1 MSADPTRARRPWA
14 RARRVRAP
22 LACAVAAVLAVA
34 GCSAP
39 GGPDGADPH
48 AGVDTGTTA
57 APASPG
63 AGGGASA
70 AGAAVRAAVDGGVA
84 QAGRYG
90 FTLTAAASAADLE
103 ALRSEPADAME
114 GVVVIPSTCAAP
126 VEALNWSPALLGAD
140 SARTDFAADGVD
152 ATGSVEVAAV
162 SDRGGLDSHYATVE
176 AMLGECRNM
185 TLNIQSE
192 GESGGVV
199 PETVQL
205 RSTDPGLADGA
216 ADSAL
221 LWTRAAETS
230 GLRQQALVLIKERDG
245 HVAMVSFIGRSLP
258 DEEKFATM
266 ASAILDAALSALPE

>member
-1 MSADPTRARRPWA
+1 MGADPNRTRRPRARARRPLTVA
-14 RARRVRAP
+14 V
-22 LACAVAAVLAVA
+22 AVAAALAIA

-39 GGPDGADPH
+39 DGPDAGDPH

-57 APASPG
+57 APASPE
-63 AGGGASA
+63 A
-70 AGAAVRAAVDGGVA
+70 AGTAVQAAVDGGIA

-90 FTLTAAASAADLE
+90 FTLTAPASAADLG
-103 ALRSEPADAME
+103 ALRSAPADALE
-114 GVVVIPSTCAAP
+114 GVVVIPSTCAEP
-126 VEALNWSPALLGAD
+126 VEALNWSPALLGPD

-162 SDRGGLDSHYATVE
+162 SDSDRGGLDAHYATVE
-176 AMLGECRNM
+176 AMLGDCRRM

-205 RSTDPGLADGA
+205 KSTAPEVADDA

-230 GLRQQALVLIKERDG
+230 GLRQQALVLIKERGG

-266 ASAILDAALSALPE
+266 AATILDAALSALPG